1 MWRQWRMGNWSSV
14 NEYQGIL
21 DTLNCF
27 LRNKLG
33 ENASSGNWTGNLR
46 GTRPQ
51 HILIGSRG
59 RDLFLAYFY
68 SPGGLT
74 GLLSNGAHANLT
86 VIIMRVGAY
95 CWAFFYWVQGWH
107 SCINEVIPGAKMTG
121 LFNIYTKTGSHTGA
135 NIFYELNSFIL
146 PLFLVTQKP
155 DRSISFIILLFWVYL
170 SQTRKDGNY
179 NSGQVFVL
187 SN

>member
-1 MWRQWRMGNWSSV
+1 
-14 NEYQGIL
+14 
-21 DTLNCF
+21 
-27 LRNKLG
+27 
-33 ENASSGNWTGNLR
+33 
-46 GTRPQ
+46 
-51 HILIGSRG
+51 
-59 RDLFLAYFY
+59 
-68 SPGGLT
+68 
-74 GLLSNGAHANLT
+74 
-86 VIIMRVGAY
+86 
-95 CWAFFYWVQGWH
+95 
-107 SCINEVIPGAKMTG
+107 MTG

-155 DRSISFIILLFWVYL
+155 DRIISFIILLFWVYL